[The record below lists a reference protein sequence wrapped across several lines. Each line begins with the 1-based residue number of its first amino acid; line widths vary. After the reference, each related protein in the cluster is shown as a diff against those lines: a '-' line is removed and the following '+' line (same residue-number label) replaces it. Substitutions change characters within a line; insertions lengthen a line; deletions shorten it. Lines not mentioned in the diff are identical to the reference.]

1 MNVLFMSLM
10 EYHSVSERDIYTDL
24 LREFIRNGHKVFL
37 LSPTESREAVT
48 VEENCTICQVPT
60 GKIEKV
66 NFIRKGINTLLI
78 EGRFKA
84 AIKKHFSDVHFD
96 LVLYPT
102 PPITFVGAVAY
113 VKKRDGAK
121 TYLMLKD
128 IFPQNA
134 VDIGAI
140 SKQGVSGLIY
150 RFFRQKERQLYDVSD
165 YIGCMSQANVDY
177 ILEHNPEL
185 DGKKVGICPNCTEYV
200 DRSVTD
206 DVRRQMRKKY
216 GIPQNRTVF
225 VYGGNLG
232 KPQGIPFLVDCLKSQ
247 KDNQNVFFLIAGDGT
262 EYELLERYHQ
272 TSNQENF
279 KLMQRLPKEDYDALV
294 GACDVGMLFL
304 DHRFTIPNF
313 PSRMLSYMQAKLP
326 ILACTDP
333 NTDVGKVIDQGGF
346 GWWCESSSVEAFQNA
361 VDTALQSNLLE
372 MGRKSMEYLLD
383 HYTEKDGYRAIL
395 SAIEE

>member
-24 LREFIRNGHKVFL
+24 LREFIRNGHRVFL
-37 LSPTESREAVT
+37 LSPTESQGGVT
-48 VEENCTICQVPT
+48 VDENCTICQVPT

-66 NFIRKGINTLLI
+66 NFIRKGVNTLLI

-84 AIKKHFSDVHFD
+84 AIKKHFQGVRFD
-96 LVLYPT
+96 LILYPT

-113 VKKRDGAK
+113 AKKRDRAK

-134 VDIGAI
+134 VDIGVI

-150 RFFRQKERQLYDVSD
+150 GFFRQKERRLYDVSD
-165 YIGCMSQANVDY
+165 FIGCMSQANVDY
-177 ILEHNPEL
+177 ILEHNPKL
-185 DGKKVGICPNCTEYV
+185 DARKVGICPNCTEYV

-206 DVRRQMRKKY
+206 DVRRQMREKY
-216 GIPQNRTVF
+216 GIPQDRTVF

-232 KPQGIPFLVDCLKSQ
+232 KPQGIPFLIDCLKSQ
-247 KDNQNVFFLIAGDGT
+247 RDNQKTFFLVVGDGT
-262 EYELLERYHQ
+262 EYPLLAQYAAKAKQ
-272 TSNQENF
+272 DNF

-313 PSRMLSYMQAKLP
+313 PSRMLSYMQARLP

-361 VDTALQSNLLE
+361 VDTVLQSNLLE

-395 SAIEE
+395 SAIE